1 MYMFS
6 FYDQKDLNLVV
17 NDGVKIN
24 ELAETLLSGSKVLL
38 QCRPETNRNDQVIF
52 SDKCVIYADT
62 RDLAGHND
70 AAAVLPYKEVCSFA
84 VETAGGLMG
93 ESALRLD
100 FKGGKS
106 LTFKFK
112 GKADVTALG
121 KTIWAVIR

>member
-1 MYMFS
+1 MHMFS
-6 FYDQKDLNLVV
+6 FYDQTDLSLVV
-17 NDGVKIN
+17 NDGIKIN
-24 ELAETLLSGSKVLL
+24 ELADSLRSGCTVLL

-52 SDKCVIYADT
+52 TDKCVIYADA

-70 AAAVLPYKEVCSFA
+70 AAAVLPYKEVRSFA

-93 ESALRLD
+93 ESQLRLD
-100 FKGGKS
+100 FKGGKA

-121 KTIWAVIR
+121 KAVWAVIR